1 MFYSIIILHWTL
13 NTTNYLRPK
22 GRSFWKKRWRLSDT
36 SVCFIWIWKP
46 EVCEGVIGRS
56 PRGVASTIEW
66 EQHYP
71 EYFHLQ
77 RLANVQLLPPV
88 KRKSSLLLFGSFERI
103 MGGKWIKTNAKHKWK
118 RQETPVHL
126 DSIQHHRDTSVH
138 VARCVY
144 RHLEKGMVTWIFNI

>member
-46 EVCEGVIGRS
+46 EVCVGVIGRS
-56 PRGVASTIEW
+56 PRGVASAIER

-77 RLANVQLLPPV
+77 RLANVQLLPSV
-88 KRKSSLLLFGSFERI
+88 KRKSSICVFIIIRQFWENFGKE
-103 MGGKWIKTNAKHKWK
+103 KWIKTNAKQKWN
-118 RQETPVHL
+118 
-126 DSIQHHRDTSVH
+126 
-138 VARCVY
+138 
-144 RHLEKGMVTWIFNI
+144 RHLYISTPSSITETLPSMLPGVFNVTLKKEWSLEF